1 MGDRV
6 RGFPKRCRS
15 GEAVDWYH
23 TFKWTDISML
33 EEIEDLIEKVENI
46 EGTSATLQKGFNAC
60 ENELENLALETRVCE
75 TVVEKEIGDCKMQ
88 LRSLKNI
95 VVVAMFIV
103 VFLKFIF

>member
-1 MGDRV
+1 
-6 RGFPKRCRS
+6 
-15 GEAVDWYH
+15 
-23 TFKWTDISML
+23 ML

-103 VFLKFIF
+103 VFLKFIFWV

>member
-6 RGFPKRCRS
+6 RGFPKRCRC
-15 GEAVDWYH
+15 GEAVVCLPFW
-23 TFKWTDISML
+23 
-33 EEIEDLIEKVENI
+33 ERREIEDLIEKVENI